1 MKTQPLKP
9 YDPLKVKLSSFEQS
23 IEDSIDESVPLVHAT
38 PELMEQVRQAAQ
50 RSLAKLRGG
59 KRAGAGRKPREY
71 VKTTVLI
78 APDVRQKLTILAARH
93 GSLSRAVEEAVREAK

>member
-9 YDPLKVKLSSFEQS
+9 YDPLRVKLSAFEQL
-23 IEDSIDESVPLVHAT
+23 IEDSLDESAPLVHAT

-78 APDVRQKLTILAARH
+78 APDVRQKLTFLAARH
-93 GSLSRAVEEAVREAK
+93 GSLSRAVEEAVRAAK